1 LPDGS
6 QRATIGTVM
15 TVPIALNVA
24 GSRLSGPELA
34 DLLGQWTVPD
44 GPLYRLLAGRIAR
57 LADTGQLP
65 SGLLLPPERDLAD
78 ALSVSRNTAAAA
90 YQMLRD
96 EGLAQT
102 RRGAGTRIGPHRVTP
117 AGVHRANGFFAAMLE
132 AATVDVDLGVAAPD
146 CAPQVLAAL
155 DEPVSVL
162 GTAAR
167 REATSGS
174 GHYPFG
180 LPSLRAVIAGL
191 LTARHAL
198 PTTPEQVL
206 VTTGAQQGIDL
217 LVRSQVRTGQP
228 IVVEDPTFP
237 GALDAMHRA
246 GARLIGIPASDGL
259 DPQRLEMAVS
269 THRPALVYL
278 IPTYHNPAGHVMPP
292 GDRAR
297 VAELA
302 AAHPD
307 TLFVD
312 DASLAELVLD
322 PEPSGS
328 PVRPLAAPCPLLPN
342 LATLGSLSKTYW
354 PGLRVGWIRAS
365 TGTIAGLA
373 AAKAAADLGSAAHPQ
388 AIAAA
393 LMTSRHAEILDWRA
407 AQLRARRDALQD
419 ALRAHLPGWS
429 WTPPRGGLALW
440 VRLTRSAGQATWA
453 KGSAENVNAAAFAQA
468 ALRHG
473 VAVVPGRLLS
483 ATNSDHGSVRIAFT
497 QPPEQLRRAA
507 PALARAWQP
516 PIPRPS

>member
-1 LPDGS
+1 
-6 QRATIGTVM
+6 M
-15 TVPIALNVA
+15 TVPIAANVA

-44 GPLYRLLAGRIAR
+44 GPLYRLLAGRIVR

-65 SGLLLPPERDLAD
+65 PGLLLPPERDLAD

-132 AATVDVDLGVAAPD
+132 AATVDVDLGIAAPE

-155 DEPVSVL
+155 DNPVIVL
-162 GTAAR
+162 DKAAR

-180 LPSLRAVIAGL
+180 LPSLRAAIAGL
-191 LTARHAL
+191 LTTRHAL

-217 LVRSQVRTGQP
+217 LIRSQVITGQP

-246 GARLIGIPASDGL
+246 GARLIGIPASHGL
-259 DPQRLEMAVS
+259 DPQRLDQAVS

-278 IPTYHNPAGHVMPP
+278 IPTYHNPTGHVMPP

-297 VAELA
+297 VTELA

-307 TLFVD
+307 TVFVD
-312 DASLAELVLD
+312 DSSLAELALD
-322 PEPSGS
+322 PEPSGN
-328 PVRPLAAPCPLLPN
+328 PVRPLAAACPLLPN

-365 TGTIAGLA
+365 TGMIAALA

-393 LMTSRHAEILDWRA
+393 LITSRHIEILDWRA
-407 AQLRARRDALQD
+407 AQFRARRDALQD
-419 ALRAHLPGWS
+419 ALRTHLPDWS

-440 VRLTRSAGQATWA
+440 VRLSGQPGAGQA
-453 KGSAENVNAAAFAQA
+453 NAAAFAQA

-507 PALARAWQP
+507 PALARAWQSTTT
-516 PIPRPS
+516 RPS